1 MSYDLTI
8 ANSCILLQSWKIIV
22 LHIAPSDKW
31 MSQLLWI
38 IFVATSML
46 THQPNLAT
54 RGYLSP
60 SQRPT
65 VQLTCIKPCQA
76 DGAVVSLSTGGR
88 KKETSVATGFLL
100 RCTRICEKYMR
111 PWDPTKDRPV
121 SYFQGISSN
130 FGYIKQKISKLN
142 FQSNKAKLV
151 HPSKPE
157 SFQQES
163 PPKKKIKTW
172 VCGRVL
178 GFTAEPL
185 RSPGASSES
194 SAANLARTGTK
205 PQPWWHG
212 DGSGPTKWSYPYH
225 PCMVHLPSIWFMILW
240 QIFIYRT
247 WIVWV
252 AKTVI
257 NPNRI
262 EIDTSYPCGLAAYDM
277 NVTHVFVL
285 EIHRRKVSED
295 VEIVEIHWESSFAID
310 LWYPMVYL
318 EMNKLSTPYSLCF
331 PFRVRCWIC
340 ASTNGQFLVVL

>member
-163 PPKKKIKTW
+163 PPKKINQNM
-172 VCGRVL
+172 G
-178 GFTAEPL
+178 
-185 RSPGASSES
+185 
-194 SAANLARTGTK
+194 
-205 PQPWWHG
+205 
-212 DGSGPTKWSYPYH
+212 
-225 PCMVHLPSIWFMILW
+225 LW
-240 QIFIYRT
+240 TCFGIYRG
-247 WIVWV
+247 
-252 AKTVI
+252 TV
-257 NPNRI
+257 
-262 EIDTSYPCGLAAYDM
+262 E
-277 NVTHVFVL
+277 VTGSQL
-285 EIHRRKVSED
+285 RE
-295 VEIVEIHWESSFAID
+295 
-310 LWYPMVYL
+310 
-318 EMNKLSTPYSLCF
+318 
-331 PFRVRCWIC
+331 
-340 ASTNGQFLVVL
+340 